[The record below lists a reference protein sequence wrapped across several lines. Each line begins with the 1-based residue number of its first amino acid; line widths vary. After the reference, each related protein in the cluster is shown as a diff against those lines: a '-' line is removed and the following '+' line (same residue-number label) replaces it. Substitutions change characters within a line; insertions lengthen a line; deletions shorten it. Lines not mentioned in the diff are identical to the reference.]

1 MKANGHKEATRRAAR
16 INHAR
21 TRKSYNRWNQA
32 GNVLTGVSV
41 LKIGQRWRE

>member
-1 MKANGHKEATRRAAR
+1 MKANGHKKAARRAAG

-41 LKIGQRWRE
+41 LQIGQRWRE